1 MRTYAVTITA
11 TVTKTYTVEAASKDE
26 ALSLAH
32 ESFSVVHDGAPERY
46 EEETVDVKELEEA

>member
-1 MRTYAVTITA
+1 MKTYAVTITA

-46 EEETVDVKELEEA
+46 EEETNSVEEVA

>member
-1 MRTYAVTITA
+1 MKTYAVTITA

-32 ESFSVVHDGAPERY
+32 ESFSVLPDDAPERY
-46 EEETVDVKELEEA
+46 EQDIDSVEEVA